1 VSTGAP
7 GPGPATGSATGA
19 AAGSAAGA
27 GTAGSSGRPGAD
39 ALRMERVTAGY
50 LKHDVVL
57 EDVSM
62 VARPGLVT
70 VVLGPN
76 GSGKSTSLRVLYGFL
91 RPRSG
96 RVLLGD
102 REVTDLPVGRRLAA
116 GVALLPQG
124 RSVFPRLT
132 VEDNL
137 RLGAWLLHRQPKRL
151 AAAVEAMFD
160 RYPTLAGLRRR
171 PAGSL
176 SGGQARLLEFGRT
189 LVLDPP
195 VLLIDEPSAGLAP
208 VLVEEVYAEIA
219 RLKAEGRTILL
230 VDQNVQAAVDI
241 ADHVY
246 TLAYGRNHLDGA
258 RDEFAGQLDE
268 LIRGWLRL

>member
-1 VSTGAP
+1 VSGVRP
-7 GPGPATGSATGA
+7 GPTGTEHPVR
-19 AAGSAAGA
+19 AGEG
-27 GTAGSSGRPGAD
+27 D
-39 ALRMERVTAGY
+39 VLRLDGVTAGY

-57 EDVSM
+57 DEVSLL
-62 VARPGLVT
+62 ARPGVVT
-70 VVLGPN
+70 AVLGPN
-76 GSGKSTSLRVLYGFL
+76 GSGKSTALRVLYGFL
-91 RPRSG
+91 RPRTG
-96 RVLLGD
+96 RVLLGERD
-102 REVTDLPVGRRLAA
+102 VTDLPVGSRLAA
-116 GVALLPQG
+116 GVAMLPQG
-124 RSVFPRLT
+124 RSVFPGLT

-137 RLGAWLLHRQPKRL
+137 RLGAWLLHRRPKQL
-151 AAAVEAMFD
+151 DAAVDAMFD

-176 SGGQARLLEFGRT
+176 SGGQARLLELGRT
-189 LVLDPP
+189 LVLDPR
-195 VLLIDEPSAGLAP
+195 VLLIDEPSVGLAP
-208 VLVEEVYAEIA
+208 VLVDEVYAEIA

-230 VDQNVQAAVDI
+230 VDQNVQAAVEI